1 MHVQRAVVLGGSF
14 AGLLAA
20 RVLSEFFDD
29 VVIVEPALLNADE
42 TGSGSPH
49 RRQTHALLA
58 MGRLQL
64 ERFFPGIITE
74 MTAAG
79 AQLGRDGE
87 IRFYIDGMRKAPVP
101 GTMALSATR
110 PFIEDH
116 VRRRVAD
123 LGNVRFQQA
132 RAKALIFERDRV
144 AGVQLSADETQRD
157 AEDSLNAD
165 LVIDAMGRSSRLSRW
180 LDDAGWGP
188 VPMDRMRVDLGY
200 ATARFARAGLLPDTY
215 SELDDLVIAHSI
227 PGPASG
233 YQPTHVET
241 GAVAAVEDDAWS
253 VVLAGYADH
262 KPSEIPDEFLARM
275 HRCIEPLR
283 EVAETCK
290 MLDTPELFT
299 FSESRR
305 RRFTDLSRFPAGL
318 IVVGDA
324 MASVNPIYG
333 QGLTLATLQASS
345 LAVHLRSGAAAS
357 APAWDYFR
365 RTDVVVDAAWGLS
378 TTADLVQPH
387 VTGPYPRGY
396 KAISWV
402 ADRITEASIKDTQ
415 VNTTFLNV
423 LQMIEH
429 PKALTHP
436 RVLLRTAKVL
446 LQR

>member
-1 MHVQRAVVLGGSF
+1 MQRAVVLGGSF

-20 RVLSEFFDD
+20 RVLSDFFDD
-29 VVIVEPALLNADE
+29 VVIIEPEAWSRDE
-42 TGSGSPH
+42 TRNGSPH

-58 MGRLQL
+58 MGRITL
-64 ERFFPGIITE
+64 ERFFPGITAE

-79 AQLGRDGE
+79 AQLGQDGE
-87 IRFYIDGMRKAPVP
+87 IRFYIDGIRKAPVP
-101 GTMALSATR
+101 GTLTLSATR

-116 VRRRVAD
+116 VRRRVSD
-123 LGNVRFQQA
+123 LDNVQTRQA
-132 RAKALIFERDRV
+132 RAQGLIFERGRV
-144 AGVQLSADETQRD
+144 VGVRLSADEEQLDGGD
-157 AEDSLNAD
+157 ALQAD
-165 LVIDAMGRSSRLSRW
+165 LVVDAMGRSSRLSRW
-180 LDDAGWGP
+180 LNDAGWDP

-200 ATARFARAGLLPDTY
+200 ATARFARADLLPDTY
-215 SELDDLVIAHSI
+215 RELDDLVIAHSI

-241 GAVAAVEDDAWS
+241 AAVAAVEDDAWS

-262 KPSEIPDEFLARM
+262 KPSQIPDEFLARM

-290 MLDTPELFT
+290 MIETPEAFT
-299 FSESRR
+299 FSEARR
-305 RRFTDLSRFPAGL
+305 RRFTDLTRFPAGL
-318 IVVGDA
+318 IVMGDA

-345 LAVHLRSGAAAS
+345 LAVHLRAGAPMGE
-357 APAWDYFR
+357 PAWDYFR
-365 RTDVVVDAAWGLS
+365 RTNVVVGAAWRLS

-396 KAISWV
+396 KAMSWV
-402 ADRITEASIKDTQ
+402 ADHITEASIKDAQ
-415 VNTTFLNV
+415 VNATFLDV